1 SPRRVASRPGGMIS
15 RLARITSMTPAR
27 AIDPLLARSLK
38 GEALPEEEATV
49 REWRRTAP
57 ENEIEYRQLARLVE
71 WAARVPELIEV
82 PPRPSAAELIAPGRL
97 GSRVIPLRRR
107 FSKVGMAWVTA
118 AAAAIVRVVGTS
130 FYSQLRGPPRA
141 RPGLGSELG
150 GAVGRG
156 GGGMAGDRR

>member
-1 SPRRVASRPGGMIS
+1 MIS

-27 AIDPLLARSLK
+27 AIDPRRARSLK

-82 PPRPSAAELIAPGRL
+82 PPRPSAAELIASGRL
-97 GSRVIPLRRR
+97 GPRVIPLRRR
-107 FSKVGMAWVTA
+107 FSKGGMSWVA
-118 AAAAIVRVVGTS
+118 AAGAAIVLVVWS
-130 FYSQLRGPPRA
+130 VVYSQVLAPLRAAVVLVA
-141 RPGLGSELG
+141 REL
-150 GAVGRG
+150 AT
-156 GGGMAGDRR
+156 

>member
-1 SPRRVASRPGGMIS
+1 MIS

-38 GEALPEEEATV
+38 GEALPEEEAMV

-82 PPRPSAAELIAPGRL
+82 PPRPSAAGLIGPGRL
-97 GSRVIPLRRR
+97 GPRVRSRVSAP
-107 FSKVGMAWVTA
+107 AWTWKRVA
-118 AAAAIVRVVGTS
+118 ATCAWWWSRATSRSPRHGNAPSSGPERWAAS
-130 FYSQLRGPPRA
+130 
-141 RPGLGSELG
+141 
-150 GAVGRG
+150 
-156 GGGMAGDRR
+156 